1 MMKNKIMSVIW
12 KQGKFL
18 SRETKPIEAGG
29 VMEREPEKPYIYQ
42 SYGVGENNGYLW
54 AISGIKDR
62 NTEIKGL
69 TKAQAERI
77 LRIILE

>member
-1 MMKNKIMSVIW
+1 
-12 KQGKFL
+12 
-18 SRETKPIEAGG
+18 
-29 VMEREPEKPYIYQ
+29 MEREPEKPYIYQ